1 MNGIS
6 SAPVPTLRVRDLGV
20 AFDTHRGTVQVLQDV
35 SFDIAAGEIL
45 GVVGE
50 SGAGKSMTGNAVIGL
65 IEPPGRLTAGT
76 IELQGERIDTLRGEA
91 LRRLRGRRIGMVFQ
105 DPLTSLNPVLT
116 IGRHLT
122 ETLRLHLPLSAA
134 AARRRAIE
142 LLADVEI
149 PDPASRL
156 DQYPHQFSGGMRQC
170 VAIALALCAE
180 PELLIADE
188 PTTALDVSVQAQVIR
203 VFRRVC
209 RERGTAAMLVTHDM
223 GVIAEA
229 ADRVMVMYRG
239 RVLET
244 GAVREV
250 LDHPREPYTRALM
263 AAIPPVHRRLR
274 RLPVPEIGG
283 DIAADGAT
291 DAVARPPA
299 PAIGAASAVPP
310 APAGSQER
318 PLLQVQDLAREFDL
332 SAGWLARTLARQP
345 RQVLRAVDGVGF
357 EIARG
362 TTFGLVGESGSGK
375 STVARMIAGLTR
387 PTAGRVL
394 FDGIDRWSDT
404 ARVDAVRRR
413 FQMIFQDPYA
423 SLDPRWRVDRL
434 IAEPV
439 EVLGLAGS
447 AEETAERVAE
457 ALRRVRLSPDDARKY
472 PHQFSGGQRQRIAIA
487 RALASRPEFI
497 VCDEPTSS
505 LDVSVQAQVLNLMR
519 DLQDEFGLTY
529 LLISHNLAVI
539 RHMCDHVGVMQ
550 RGRLVEQGVAEAVFG
565 APRHA
570 YTRELMAAVP
580 SADRVRGDRDA
591 MPRGAAG

>member
-1 MNGIS
+1 MSTSDNK
-6 SAPVPTLRVRDLGV
+6 PVLSVRDLSV
-20 AFDTHRGTVQVLQDV
+20 EFDTHRGTVRVLDGV
-35 SFDIAAGEIL
+35 SFDIAPGEIL

-50 SGAGKSMTGNAVIGL
+50 SGAGKSMTGAAVIGL
-65 IEPPGRLTAGT
+65 IDPPGRIASGSV
-76 IELQGERIDTLRGEA
+76 ELHGERIDTLRGEDM
-91 LRRLRGRRIGMVFQ
+91 RRIRGRHIGSVFQ
-105 DPLTSLNPVLT
+105 DPLTSLNPVYT
-116 IGRHLT
+116 IGRHLI
-122 ETLRLHLPLSAA
+122 ETIRTHLPVTEQE
-134 AARRRAIE
+134 ARRRALE

-149 PDPASRL
+149 PDPASRI
-156 DQYPHQFSGGMRQC
+156 DQYPHQFSGGMRQR

-209 RERGTAAMLVTHDM
+209 RERGTAAMLITHDM
-223 GVIAEA
+223 GVIAQA

-244 GAVREV
+244 GPVRDV
-250 LDHPREPYTRALM
+250 LDRPREPYTRALM
-263 AAIPPVHRRLR
+263 AAIPSVHQRLH
-274 RLPVPEIGG
+274 RLPVPEIG
-283 DIAADGAT
+283 ADT
-291 DAVARPPA
+291 AVATVLPPA
-299 PAIGAASAVPP
+299 VAEVVPKEEGAVAQT
-310 APAGSQER
+310 AP
-318 PLLQVQDLAREFDL
+318 LIQVQGLAREFDL
-332 SAGWLARTLARQP
+332 SAGWLVRTLARQP
-345 RQVLRAVDGVGF
+345 KKVLRAVDDVHF
-357 EIARG
+357 DIVRG
-362 TTFGLVGESGSGK
+362 STFGLVGESGSGK
-375 STVARMIAGLTR
+375 STVARMIAGLTK

-394 FDGIDRWSDT
+394 FDGVDRWGGAAET
-404 ARVDAVRRR
+404 AALRRR

-447 AEETAERVAE
+447 TEETAARVEE
-457 ALRRVRLSPDDARKY
+457 ALRRVRMSPDDGRKY

-487 RALASRPEFI
+487 RALASQPEFI

-539 RHMCDHVGVMQ
+539 RHMCDHIGVMQ
-550 RGRLVEQGVAEAVFG
+550 RGRLLEQGDAEEVLD
-565 APRHA
+565 APEHA

-580 SADRVRGDRDA
+580 VPHVSRAQEK
-591 MPRGAAG
+591 AA

>member
-1 MNGIS
+1 MSTADNKTVLS
-6 SAPVPTLRVRDLGV
+6 VRDLSV
-20 AFDTHRGTVQVLQDV
+20 EFETHRGIVRVLDGV

-50 SGAGKSMTGNAVIGL
+50 SGAGKSMTGAAVIGL
-65 IEPPGRLTAGT
+65 IDPPGLIAGGSV
-76 IELQGERIDTLRGEA
+76 ELHGERIDTLRGEDM
-91 LRRLRGRRIGMVFQ
+91 RRIRGRHIGSVFQ
-105 DPLTSLNPVLT
+105 DPLTSLNPVYT
-116 IGRHLT
+116 IGRHLI
-122 ETLRLHLPLSAA
+122 ETIRTHLPVSEQE
-134 AARRRAIE
+134 ARRRALE

-149 PDPASRL
+149 PDPATRL
-156 DQYPHQFSGGMRQC
+156 DQYPHQFSGGMRQR

-209 RERGTAAMLVTHDM
+209 RERGTAAMLITHDM
-223 GVIAEA
+223 GVIAQA

-244 GAVREV
+244 GSVREV
-250 LDHPREPYTRALM
+250 LDRPREPYTRALM
-263 AAIPPVHRRLR
+263 AAIPSVHRRLR
-274 RLPVPEIGG
+274 RLPVPEIGA
-283 DIAADGAT
+283 DIASAAT
-291 DAVARPPA
+291 LPPA
-299 PAIGAASAVPP
+299 VSEVTPSRQGV
-310 APAGSQER
+310 APAA
-318 PLLQVQDLAREFDL
+318 PLIQVQGLAREFDL
-332 SAGWLARTLARQP
+332 SAGWLVRTLARQP
-345 RQVLRAVDGVGF
+345 KKVLHAVDDVHF
-357 EIARG
+357 DIVRG

-375 STVARMIAGLTR
+375 STVARMIAGLTK

-394 FDGIDRWSDT
+394 FDGVDRWGGAAET
-404 ARVDAVRRR
+404 AALRRR

-423 SLDPRWRVDRL
+423 SLNPRWRVDRL

-447 AEETAERVAE
+447 NEETAERVSE
-457 ALRRVRLSPDDARKY
+457 ALRRVRMSPDDGRKY

-487 RALASRPEFI
+487 RALASQPEFI

-539 RHMCDHVGVMQ
+539 RHMCDHIGVMQ
-550 RGRLVEQGVAEAVFG
+550 RGRLVEQGVAEEVLD
-565 APRHA
+565 APQHA

-580 SADRVRGDRDA
+580 DPHVVRTDEMA
-591 MPRGAAG
+591 

>member
-1 MNGIS
+1 MSTSDNK
-6 SAPVPTLRVRDLGV
+6 PVLSVRDLSV
-20 AFDTHRGTVQVLQDV
+20 EFDTHRGTVRVLEGV
-35 SFDIAAGEIL
+35 SFDIAPGEIL

-50 SGAGKSMTGNAVIGL
+50 SGAGKSMTGAAVIGL
-65 IEPPGRLTAGT
+65 IDPPGRIASGSV
-76 IELQGERIDTLRGEA
+76 ELHGERIDTLRGEDM
-91 LRRLRGRRIGMVFQ
+91 RRIRGRHIGSVFQ
-105 DPLTSLNPVLT
+105 DPLTSLNPVYT
-116 IGRHLT
+116 IGRHLIETIRTHLSVT
-122 ETLRLHLPLSAA
+122 EQE
-134 AARRRAIE
+134 ARRRALE

-149 PDPASRL
+149 PDPESRIDL
-156 DQYPHQFSGGMRQC
+156 YPHQFSGGMRQR

-209 RERGTAAMLVTHDM
+209 RERGTAAMLITHDM
-223 GVIAEA
+223 GVIAQA

-244 GAVREV
+244 GPVREV
-250 LDHPREPYTRALM
+250 LDRPREPYTRALM
-263 AAIPPVHRRLR
+263 AAIPSVHQRLH
-274 RLPVPEIGG
+274 RLPVPEIGA
-283 DIAADGAT
+283 DIAVAT
-291 DAVARPPA
+291 VLPPAVAEVVA
-299 PAIGAASAVPP
+299 KEEGAAAQA
-310 APAGSQER
+310 AP
-318 PLLQVQDLAREFDL
+318 LIQVQGLAREFDL
-332 SAGWLARTLARQP
+332 SAGWLVRTLARQP
-345 RQVLRAVDGVGF
+345 KKVLRAVDDVHF
-357 EIARG
+357 EIVRG
-362 TTFGLVGESGSGK
+362 STFGLVGESGSGK
-375 STVARMIAGLTR
+375 STVARMIAGLTK

-394 FDGIDRWSDT
+394 FDGVDRWGGAAET
-404 ARVDAVRRR
+404 AALRRR

-423 SLDPRWRVDRL
+423 SLNPRWRVDRL

-447 AEETAERVAE
+447 ADETAERVSE
-457 ALRRVRLSPDDARKY
+457 ALRRVRMSPDDGRKY

-487 RALASRPEFI
+487 RALASQPEFI

-539 RHMCDHVGVMQ
+539 RHMCDHIGVMQ
-550 RGRLVEQGVAEAVFG
+550 RGRLVEQGVAEEVLD
-565 APRHA
+565 APQHA

-580 SADRVRGDRDA
+580 DPRRG
-591 MPRGAAG
+591 P

>member
-1 MNGIS
+1 MSTSDNK
-6 SAPVPTLRVRDLGV
+6 PVLSVRDLSV
-20 AFDTHRGTVQVLQDV
+20 EFDTHRGTVRVLEGV
-35 SFDIAAGEIL
+35 SFDIAPGEIL

-50 SGAGKSMTGNAVIGL
+50 SGAGKSMTGAAVIGL
-65 IEPPGRLTAGT
+65 IDPPGRIASGSV
-76 IELQGERIDTLRGEA
+76 ELHGERIDTLRGEDM
-91 LRRLRGRRIGMVFQ
+91 RRIRGRHIGSVFQ
-105 DPLTSLNPVLT
+105 DPLTSLNPVYT
-116 IGRHLT
+116 IGRHLIETIRTHLSVT
-122 ETLRLHLPLSAA
+122 EQE
-134 AARRRAIE
+134 ARRRALE

-149 PDPASRL
+149 PDPESRIDL
-156 DQYPHQFSGGMRQC
+156 YPHQFSGGMRQR

-209 RERGTAAMLVTHDM
+209 RERGTAAMLITHDM
-223 GVIAEA
+223 GVIAQA

-244 GAVREV
+244 GPVREV
-250 LDHPREPYTRALM
+250 LDRPREPYTRALM
-263 AAIPPVHRRLR
+263 AAIPSVHQRLH
-274 RLPVPEIGG
+274 RLPVPEIGA
-283 DIAADGAT
+283 DIAVAT
-291 DAVARPPA
+291 VLPPAVAEVVVKEE
-299 PAIGAASAVPP
+299 GAAAQA
-310 APAGSQER
+310 AP
-318 PLLQVQDLAREFDL
+318 LIQVQGLAREFDL
-332 SAGWLARTLARQP
+332 SAGWLVRTLARQP
-345 RQVLRAVDGVGF
+345 KKVLRAVDDVHF
-357 EIARG
+357 EIVRG
-362 TTFGLVGESGSGK
+362 STFGLVGESGSGK
-375 STVARMIAGLTR
+375 STVARMIAGLTK

-394 FDGIDRWSDT
+394 FDGVDRWGGAAET
-404 ARVDAVRRR
+404 AALRRR

-423 SLDPRWRVDRL
+423 SLNPRWRVDRL

-447 AEETAERVAE
+447 ADETAERVSE
-457 ALRRVRLSPDDARKY
+457 ALRRVRMSPDDGRKY

-487 RALASRPEFI
+487 RALASQPEFI

-539 RHMCDHVGVMQ
+539 RHMCDHIGVMQ
-550 RGRLVEQGVAEAVFG
+550 RGRLVEQGVAEEVLD
-565 APRHA
+565 APQHA

-580 SADRVRGDRDA
+580 DPHVSRVEDTA
-591 MPRGAAG
+591 V

>member
-1 MNGIS
+1 
-6 SAPVPTLRVRDLGV
+6 
-20 AFDTHRGTVQVLQDV
+20 
-35 SFDIAAGEIL
+35 
-45 GVVGE
+45 
-50 SGAGKSMTGNAVIGL
+50 
-65 IEPPGRLTAGT
+65 
-76 IELQGERIDTLRGEA
+76 
-91 LRRLRGRRIGMVFQ
+91 
-105 DPLTSLNPVLT
+105 
-116 IGRHLT
+116 
-122 ETLRLHLPLSAA
+122 
-134 AARRRAIE
+134 
-142 LLADVEI
+142 
-149 PDPASRL
+149 
-156 DQYPHQFSGGMRQC
+156 
-170 VAIALALCAE
+170 
-180 PELLIADE
+180 
-188 PTTALDVSVQAQVIR
+188 

-244 GAVREV
+244 GPVREV

-274 RLPVPEIGG
+274 RLPVPEIGA
-283 DIAADGAT
+283 DIAAPEAL
-291 DAVARPPA
+291 PP
-299 PAIGAASAVPP
+299 VVVET
-310 APAGSQER
+310 PAGAKAAADER
-318 PLLQVQDLAREFDL
+318 PLVQVQDLAREFDL
-332 SAGWLARTLARQP
+332 SAGWLARTLAREP
-345 RQVLRAVDGVGF
+345 KKILRAVDGIAF
-357 EIARG
+357 DIARG

-375 STVARMIAGLTR
+375 STVARMIAGLVE

-394 FDGIDRWSDT
+394 FDGIDRWSGT
-404 ARVDAVRRR
+404 ARTAALRRR

-423 SLDPRWRVDRL
+423 SLNPRWRVDRL

-447 AEETAERVAE
+447 AEETAERVAD

-550 RGRLVEQGVAEAVFG
+550 RGRLVEQGAAEAVFE

-580 SADRVRGDRDA
+580 SPDRVRAD
-591 MPRGAAG
+591 